1 MSGEIEGRAVLVT
14 GAEPGIGAACADRC
28 AREEATVTAVPA
40 RHGRLDRRTFL
51 CGLGGLALARPG
63 FGSPTAVPELAA
75 ARALARDAYVW
86 GYPTVDM
93 YAILR
98 GQALDRTSGEFKAL
112 LNAVGHARK
121 VATPDDHV
129 VIAPNVDT
137 PYSYAWLDL
146 RAEPV
151 VVTVPA
157 FERERYLSLMLV
169 DLYTWIL
176 GYVTPRTNGTVGGD
190 FLVAPPGWEGEVPAG
205 IGGVFRSTTQLAL
218 GMFRTQLLGP
228 EDLGRVH
235 ALQDRMSVKTL
246 SAYLG
251 RKAPEPAPLPPLV
264 PALNL
269 REHPTDPSFFDV
281 LDWMLEFMPVLP
293 EEAGMRRAFQTIGV
307 VPGHRFEPDEAVRE
321 AVVAG
326 MGQGLQDMAGR
337 LKTVRSSA
345 ELFGSRDFLKDD
357 YLTRAAAALAGI
369 LGNSAEEFLGVG
381 WQADADGKP
390 FDGHQRYQIR
400 FAPGLLPSVDAF
412 WSITVYTQARLLYEN
427 PLRRYVINS
436 PMVPSLQRDPDGG
449 ITIYVQH
456 DSPGP
461 ALESNWLPAP
471 DAPFVLTLRTYMPRE
486 EIRSGR
492 WRAPPVVPVSPA
504 AAAPRPPR

>member
-1 MSGEIEGRAVLVT
+1 
-14 GAEPGIGAACADRC
+14 
-28 AREEATVTAVPA
+28 
-40 RHGRLDRRTFL
+40 
-51 CGLGGLALARPG
+51 
-63 FGSPTAVPELAA
+63 
-75 ARALARDAYVW
+75 
-86 GYPTVDM
+86 
-93 YAILR
+93 
-98 GQALDRTSGEFKAL
+98 
-112 LNAVGHARK
+112 
-121 VATPDDHV
+121 
-129 VIAPNVDT
+129 
-137 PYSYAWLDL
+137 
-146 RAEPV
+146 
-151 VVTVPA
+151 
-157 FERERYLSLMLV
+157 
-169 DLYTWIL
+169 
-176 GYVTPRTNGTVGGD
+176 
-190 FLVAPPGWEGEVPAG
+190 
-205 IGGVFRSTTQLAL
+205 
-218 GMFRTQLLGP
+218 MFRTQLLGP

-246 SAYLG
+246 SAY
-251 RKAPEPAPLPPLV
+251 RRAKAPEPAPLPPLV

-293 EEAGMRRAFQTIGV
+293 EEAGMRRAFQAIGV
-307 VPGHRFEPDEAVRE
+307 VPGQRFAPDEAARG

-345 ELFGSRDFLKDD
+345 ELFGSREFLKDD

-390 FDGHQRYQIR
+390 FDGHQRYRIR
-400 FAPGLLPSVDAF
+400 FAPGLLPPVDAF

-492 WRAPPVVPVSPA
+492 WRAPPVVPVNPG
-504 AAAPRPPR
+504 AAAPTPRR